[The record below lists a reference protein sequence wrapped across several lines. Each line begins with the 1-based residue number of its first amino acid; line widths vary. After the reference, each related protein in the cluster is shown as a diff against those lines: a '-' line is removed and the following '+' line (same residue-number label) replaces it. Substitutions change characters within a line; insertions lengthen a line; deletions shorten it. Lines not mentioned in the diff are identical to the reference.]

1 MPKRWNFK
9 GEKAK
14 LKKLKKKLP
23 RAMAVLAKNH
33 FVRSFKDGGFTDKS
47 LKTWTKRKGN
57 TDPGRAT
64 LIGDGKKQQAGT
76 LRDSINIRRAVFK
89 DIRVGTNNPYA
100 KYHNR
105 GIGQKKRLFIGE
117 SGVLTNKVIKLIN
130 AQLRKI
136 F

>member
-9 GEKAK
+9 EEKTK

-23 RAMAVLAKNH
+23 RAIAVIAKNH
-33 FVRSFKDGGFTDKS
+33 YVKSFKEGGFTDKS
-47 LKTWTKRKGN
+47 FKKWAVRKGN

-76 LRDSINIRRAVFK
+76 LRDSIEIRRDTFK

-100 KYHNR
+100 KYHNK
-105 GIGQKKRLFIGE
+105 GQGHKKRQFIGE
-117 SGVLTNKVIKLIN
+117 SRVVTNKVIKLIN